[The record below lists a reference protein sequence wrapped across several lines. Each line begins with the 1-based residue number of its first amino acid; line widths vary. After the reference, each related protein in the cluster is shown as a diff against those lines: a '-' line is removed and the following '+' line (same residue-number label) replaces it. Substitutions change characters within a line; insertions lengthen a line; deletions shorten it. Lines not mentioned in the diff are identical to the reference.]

1 MTSRSAAV
9 DTPTGM
15 KRLISK
21 SPGMLQCRGF
31 SLIELVSVMVLIGI
45 LAVYIAPKMMGSSG
59 YEQYVVRDQLIS
71 AIRFA
76 QQHAMFDQ
84 ASGRCYRLTT
94 TAHGYAVERSIDSG
108 ANFSPMADLNLA
120 TSDSSVSSALNKV
133 TLPVLTQRFNALG
146 SPVSNVD
153 ALGNAVADC
162 SGVTAAT
169 QAVNIAGS
177 ATIPLCIYSTGY
189 VRAGTCI

>member
-1 MTSRSAAV
+1 
-9 DTPTGM
+9 M
-15 KRLISK
+15 KMLISK

-31 SLIELVSVMVLIGI
+31 SLIELVSVMVLVGI

-84 ASGRCYRLTT
+84 ASAHCYRINITT
-94 TAHGYAVERSIDSG
+94 HGYGVERSINGG
-108 ANFSPMADLNLA
+108 AAFSTMTDLDLA
-120 TSDSSVSSALNKV
+120 ASDSSVTAALNKV

-146 SPVSNVD
+146 NPVANVD
-153 ALGNAVADC
+153 ALGNNVTDC
-162 SGVTAAT
+162 SGVTSAT
-169 QAVNIAGS
+169 QTINIAGS
-177 ATIPLCIYSTGY
+177 ATIPLCLYSTGY